1 MIDFSKLKV
10 PKDVICD
17 DEGDH
22 LEPQVAN
29 YHDNDPDDPSP
40 LFGDSSPDAVAMER
54 MLQAGMSNG
63 MVNAGTLY
71 AHHQALMC
79 RRYLEVKEAKGAASK
94 GAAEENR
101 KTTADLWKPY
111 KSQFLSLY
119 IDDGYGLD
127 DARRKVARTMASD
140 GVWPKNNP
148 TVGNKPSMKILRE
161 QLPDPDK

>member
-1 MIDFSKLKV
+1 MIDLSKLKV
-10 PKDVICD
+10 SDDVVC
-17 DEGDH
+17 DEGDY
-22 LEPQVAN
+22 LEAQVAI
-29 YHDNDPDDPSP
+29 YYDNDPDDPTP
-40 LFGDSSPDAVAMER
+40 LFGDSSVDAVAMER
-54 MLQAGMSNG
+54 MLQDGMSNG
-63 MVNAGTLY
+63 MVNAGALY

-79 RRYLEVKEAKGAASK
+79 RGYTEVRDAKGAASK

-148 TVGNKPSMKILRE
+148 TVGKKPSMKILRE